1 MKKILFIVAI
11 FAFTYTGLQWISG
24 LFLTSNSDSDVST
37 NNSSMLQSAV
47 TFGGVNYLN
56 VFLYI
61 VLSAIITAIIYFTV
75 KSRRSKD

>member
-1 MKKILFIVAI
+1 MKKFLFIVVI
-11 FAFTYTGLQWISG
+11 FALTYTGLQWISG
-24 LFLTSNSDSDVST
+24 LLLTSNSDSDISA

-56 VFLYI
+56 VFMYI

-75 KSRRSKD
+75 KSRRSKS

>member
-1 MKKILFIVAI
+1 MKKFLFILVI
-11 FAFTYTGLQWISG
+11 FALTYTGLQWLSG
-24 LFLTSNSDSDVST
+24 LLLTSSNNPDTST

-56 VFLYI
+56 VFMYI
-61 VLSAIITAIIYFTV
+61 ILSAIITAIIYFTV